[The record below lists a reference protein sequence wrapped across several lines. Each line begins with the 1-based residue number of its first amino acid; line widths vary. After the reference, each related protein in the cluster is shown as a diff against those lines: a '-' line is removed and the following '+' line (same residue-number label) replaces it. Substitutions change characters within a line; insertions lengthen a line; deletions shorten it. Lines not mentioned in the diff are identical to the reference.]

1 MYCMWI
7 GVIEEATC
15 GFVIEIFMKDSSSFT
30 RHNRRKEEME
40 EHRLIHEAIQVM
52 GECQSK

>member
-1 MYCMWI
+1 MWV
-7 GVIEEATC
+7 GVIEESTC
-15 GFVIEIFMKDSSSFT
+15 GFVIEIFMRDSSSFT

-40 EHRLIHEAIQVM
+40 EHRLIHEAIQIM